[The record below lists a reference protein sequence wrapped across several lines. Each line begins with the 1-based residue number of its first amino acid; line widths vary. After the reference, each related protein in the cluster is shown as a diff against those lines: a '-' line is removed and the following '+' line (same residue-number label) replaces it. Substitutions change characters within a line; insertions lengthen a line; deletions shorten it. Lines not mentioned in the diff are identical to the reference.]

1 MTYTDH
7 LLEKVLLDLKY
18 TKNEIVKT
26 THREK
31 IEEAINII
39 QEIKHERAGT

>member
-18 TKNEIVKT
+18 TKSEIT
-26 THREK
+26 NTAQRDK
-31 IEEAINII
+31 IEDAIII
-39 QEIKHERAGT
+39 IETVISERTPF